1 MEARRFVI
9 RANACWMERSQDS
22 TSNLDGMYLP
32 SFLTNKINSLGH
44 IPGSGSYVLLIPFS
58 FFLNRCGGRV
68 FFLDAIA
75 ISSVQSSGTRKGNLY
90 LRLRRTICMLNELM
104 RVDCFLCRSID

>member
-22 TSNLDGMYLP
+22 PSNLDGMYLP

-58 FFLNRCGGRV
+58 FFLHRCGGCCV

-75 ISSVQSSGTRKGNLY
+75 ISSVHNSGTRKGN
-90 LRLRRTICMLNELM
+90 
-104 RVDCFLCRSID
+104 